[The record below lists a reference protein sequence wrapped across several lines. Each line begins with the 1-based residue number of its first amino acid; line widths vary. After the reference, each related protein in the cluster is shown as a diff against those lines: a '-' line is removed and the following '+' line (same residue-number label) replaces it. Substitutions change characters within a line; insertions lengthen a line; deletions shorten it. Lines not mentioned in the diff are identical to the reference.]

1 MSRPRHFSPDA
12 ESLPPKPRRSWKQ
25 RTLLSTGCVFVA
37 VCLVGLSTA
46 GYLLI
51 KYNSIERYDDLEIDE
66 VPAGDPENYL
76 VVGSDARDGLD
87 SQRTDTIMIVRVDPA
102 EEQASV
108 LSLQRDLVVP
118 IAGAGETGRIN
129 SAYSMGTPDQGRQRL
144 IDTIREN
151 FSIELHHY
159 VEVSFEGFS
168 RLVDAV
174 GGVPLFFDSAVRD
187 EESGFFQQE
196 LGCQTLNGDMALRLV
211 RSRHLEY
218 MTPDGWESDG
228 YADLG
233 RITRQQI
240 FMEEAL
246 KRTLGEVRS
255 NPSKIT
261 QLIDIGT
268 DTVGLDSGLGIGD
281 IRDLAD
287 RFQDFSTSA
296 LRTYA
301 LPVVDRGDNATLGVD
316 ERAAEPIL
324 NVFRG
329 LDPGEMSPA
338 LVDVMVLNGT
348 GQQGQANDVAG
359 ALQSVG
365 FNVVGAGNVPDGAI
379 LPHSQIHFAPGEDA
393 AGQRVLRHITGGAD
407 MVPDPNVEQ
416 GTVELWTGTDFSTIH
431 DQPTPVDQM
440 TTTTAAGAGG
450 GAGGGAGASSTTTTA
465 AETTTTT
472 APTTT
477 TTRPPENP
485 DPAGHAVGRPPSGVD
500 CG

>member
-12 ESLPPKPRRSWKQ
+12 EPPPPKRRRSWKQ
-25 RTLLSTGCVFVA
+25 RTLLSAGFAVVA
-37 VCLVGLSTA
+37 VCLAGLSVA
-46 GYLLI
+46 GYVLV
-51 KYNSIERYDDLEIDE
+51 KYNSIERYGDLEIDE
-66 VPAGDPENYL
+66 VPAGDPENFL
-76 VVGSDARDGLD
+76 VVGSDAREGLD
-87 SQRTDTIMIVRVDPA
+87 SQRTDTIMVVRVDPG

-118 IAGAGETGRIN
+118 IAGTGETGRIN

-151 FSIELHHY
+151 FSIEIHHY
-159 VEVSFEGFS
+159 VEVSFDGFA
-168 RLVDAV
+168 RLVDSV
-174 GGVPLFFDSAVRD
+174 GGVPLFFDTAVRD

-196 LGCQTLNGDMALRLV
+196 LGCQTLNGDQALKLV
-211 RSRHLEY
+211 RSRHLQY
-218 MTPDGWESDG
+218 MTPDGWEFDG

-246 KRTLGEVRS
+246 KRTLAEVRS
-255 NPSKIT
+255 NPAKIT
-261 QLIDIGT
+261 ELIDIGT
-268 DTVGLDSGLGIGD
+268 DTVGLDSGLGISD

-301 LPVVDRGDNATLGVD
+301 LPVVDRGDNATLAVD
-316 ERAAEPIL
+316 ELNADPIL

-329 LDPGEMSPA
+329 LDPGEMSPS
-338 LVDVMVLNGT
+338 VIEVTVLNGS

-365 FNVVGAGNVPDGAI
+365 FQVVGTGNVPDGSV
-379 LPHSQIHFAPGEDA
+379 LPHTQVHFGPGGEA

-407 MVPDPNVEQ
+407 VVPDPSLSPGAVQ
-416 GTVELWTGTDFSTIH
+416 VWTGQDFTTIH
-431 DQPTPVDQM
+431 DQPTPLDQM
-440 TTTTAAGAGG
+440 TTTTAAGGD
-450 GAGGGAGASSTTTTA
+450 GASSTTTTTA
-465 AETTTTT
+465 PSTTTTT

-485 DPAGHAVGRPPSGVD
+485 DPAGHAVGRPPPGAN

>member
-1 MSRPRHFSPDA
+1 MSRPRHFTPDA
-12 ESLPPKPRRSWKQ
+12 ELPPPKRRRSWKQ
-25 RTLLSTGCVFVA
+25 RTLLSTGFAVVA
-37 VCLVGLSTA
+37 VCMMGLSVA
-46 GYLLI
+46 GYVLV
-51 KYNSIERYDDLEIDE
+51 KYNSIERYGDLSIDD
-66 VPAGDPENYL
+66 VPAGEPENYL
-76 VVGSDARDGLD
+76 VVGSDAREGLD
-87 SQRTDTIMIVRVDPA
+87 GQRTDTIMIVRVDPG

-118 IAGAGETGRIN
+118 IAGTGETGRIN

-151 FSIELHHY
+151 FSIEIHHY
-159 VEVSFEGFS
+159 VEVSFEGFA
-168 RLVDAV
+168 RLVDSV

-187 EESGFFQQE
+187 EHSGFFQEQ
-196 LGCQTLNGDMALRLV
+196 LGCQTLSGDQALKLV

-246 KRTLGEVRS
+246 KRTLAEVRS
-255 NPSKIT
+255 NPTKIT
-261 QLIDIGT
+261 ELIDIGV
-268 DTVGLDSGLGIGD
+268 DTVGLDSGLGISD
-281 IRDLAD
+281 IRDLGD

-301 LPVVDRGDNATLGVD
+301 LPVVDRGDNATLAVD
-316 ERAAEPIL
+316 QRNAEPIL

-329 LDPGEMSPA
+329 LDPGEISPT
-338 LVDVMVLNGT
+338 LIEVTVLNGS

-365 FNVVGAGNVPDGAI
+365 FDVVRTDNVPDGAV
-379 LPHSQIHFAPGEDA
+379 LPHTQVHFRPGDDA
-393 AGQRVLRHITGGAD
+393 AGQRVMRHITGGAD
-407 MVPDPNVEQ
+407 PVPDPSLSP
-416 GTVELWTGTDFSTIH
+416 GTVQVWTGADFSSVH
-431 DQPTPVDQM
+431 DQPAPVDQM
-440 TTTTAAGAGG
+440 TTTVPSS
-450 GAGGGAGASSTTTTA
+450 GAGATTTTTA
-465 AETTTTT
+465 PSTTTT

-485 DPAGHAVGRPPSGVD
+485 QPAGHAVGRPPPGAN

>member
-12 ESLPPKPRRSWKQ
+12 EPPPPKRRRSWKQ
-25 RTLLSTGCVFVA
+25 RTLLSAGGAFVA
-37 VCLVGLSTA
+37 VCLMGLSVA
-46 GYLLI
+46 GYVLV
-51 KYNSIERYDDLEIDE
+51 KYNSIERYDDLSIDD
-66 VPAGDPENYL
+66 VPAGEPENYL
-76 VVGSDARDGLD
+76 VVGSDAREGLD
-87 SQRTDTIMIVRVDPA
+87 GQRTDTIMIVRVDPG

-118 IAGAGETGRIN
+118 IAGTGETGRIN

-151 FSIELHHY
+151 FSIEIHHY
-159 VEVSFEGFS
+159 VEVSFEGFA
-168 RLVDAV
+168 RLVDSV

-187 EESGFFQQE
+187 EHSGFYME
-196 LGCQTLNGDMALRLV
+196 NLGCQTLNGDQALKLV

-246 KRTLGEVRS
+246 KRTLAEVRS
-255 NPSKIT
+255 NPAKIT
-261 QLIDIGT
+261 QLIDIGV
-268 DTVGLDSGLGIGD
+268 DTVGLDSGLGISD
-281 IRDLAD
+281 IRDLGD
-287 RFQDFSTSA
+287 RFRDFSTSA
-296 LRTYA
+296 LRTYQ
-301 LPVVDRGDNATLGVD
+301 LPVVDRGDNATLAVD
-316 ERAAEPIL
+316 QRNAEPIL

-329 LDPGEMSPA
+329 LDPGEISPT
-338 LVDVMVLNGT
+338 LIEVTVLNGS

-365 FNVVGAGNVPDGAI
+365 FHVVGTGNVPDGSV
-379 LPHSQIHFAPGEDA
+379 LPHTQVHFRPEDEA
-393 AGQRVLRHITGGAD
+393 AGQRVIRHITGGAD
-407 MVPDPNVEQ
+407 AVPDPSLSP
-416 GTVELWTGTDFSTIH
+416 GTVQVWTGSDFTTIH
-431 DQPTPVDQM
+431 DQPTPLDQM
-440 TTTTAAGAGG
+440 TTTTAAG
-450 GAGGGAGASSTTTTA
+450 GAGGGSGSTTTTA
-465 AETTTTT
+465 PSTTTTT

-485 DPAGHAVGRPPSGVD
+485 QPAGHAVGRPPPGANCD
-500 CG
+500 

>member
-1 MSRPRHFSPDA
+1 MSRPRHFTPDA
-12 ESLPPKPRRSWKQ
+12 EPPPPKRRRSWKQ
-25 RTLLSTGCVFVA
+25 RTLLSTGFAVVA
-37 VCLVGLSTA
+37 VCLAGLSVA
-46 GYLLI
+46 GYVLV

-66 VPAGDPENYL
+66 VPAGEPENYL
-76 VVGSDARDGLD
+76 LVGSDAREGLD
-87 SQRTDTIMIVRVDPA
+87 GQRTDTIMIVRIDPA

-118 IAGAGETGRIN
+118 IAGTGETGRIN
-129 SAYSMGTPDQGRQRL
+129 SAYSMGSPDQGRQRL

-151 FSIELHHY
+151 FSIEIHHY
-159 VEVSFEGFS
+159 VEVSFEGFA
-168 RLVDAV
+168 RLVDSV
-174 GGVPLFFDSAVRD
+174 GGVPLFFESAVRD
-187 EESGFFQQE
+187 EHSGFFMEQ
-196 LGCQTLNGDMALRLV
+196 LGCQTLNGQQALQLV

-218 MTPDGWESDG
+218 MTPEGWEFDG

-246 KRTLGEVRS
+246 KRTLSEVRS
-255 NPSKIT
+255 NPAKIT
-261 QLIDIGT
+261 QLIDIGV
-268 DTVGLDSGLGIGD
+268 DTVGLDSGLGIND
-281 IRDLAD
+281 IRDLGD

-316 ERAAEPIL
+316 ELNAEPIL

-329 LDPGEMSPA
+329 VDPGEISPS
-338 LVDVMVLNGT
+338 LIEVTVLNGS

-365 FNVVGAGNVPDGAI
+365 FQVVGTGNVPDGAV
-379 LPHSQIHFAPGEDA
+379 LPHTQIHFGPGDDA
-393 AGQRVLRHITGGAD
+393 AGQRVMRHVTGGAD
-407 MVPDPNVEQ
+407 LVPDPSLSP
-416 GTVELWTGTDFSTIH
+416 GTVQVWTGADFTTIH
-431 DQPTPVDQM
+431 DQPTPVDQL
-440 TTTTAAGAGG
+440 TTTTAAG
-450 GAGGGAGASSTTTTA
+450 GAGGGAESTTTTTA
-465 AETTTTT
+465 PTTTTT

-485 DPAGHAVGRPPSGVD
+485 ETPGHAVGRPPPGAN

>member
-12 ESLPPKPRRSWKQ
+12 EPIPLKRRRSWKQ
-25 RTLLSTGCVFVA
+25 RTLLSTGFAVLA
-37 VCLVGLSTA
+37 VCLMGLSVA
-46 GYLLI
+46 GYVLV
-51 KYNSIERYDDLEIDE
+51 KYNSIERYGDLEIDE
-66 VPAGDPENYL
+66 VPAGDPQNYL
-76 VVGSDARDGLD
+76 VVGSDAREGLD

-118 IAGAGETGRIN
+118 IAGTGETGRIN

-151 FSIELHHY
+151 FSIEIHHY
-159 VEVSFEGFS
+159 VEVSFEGFA
-168 RLVDAV
+168 RLVDSV

-187 EESGFFQQE
+187 EHSGFFMEQ
-196 LGCQTLNGDMALRLV
+196 LGCQTLNGDQALKLV
-211 RSRHLEY
+211 RSRHLEF

-246 KRTLGEVRS
+246 KRTLAEVRS

-261 QLIDIGT
+261 ELIDIGV
-268 DTVGLDSGLGIGD
+268 DTVGLDSGLGISD
-281 IRDLAD
+281 IRDLGD

-301 LPVVDRGDNATLGVD
+301 LPVVDRGDNATLAVD
-316 ERAAEPIL
+316 ERNAEPIL

-329 LDPGEMSPA
+329 LDPGEISPSVIE
-338 LVDVMVLNGT
+338 LTVLNGS

-359 ALQSVG
+359 ALESVG
-365 FNVVGAGNVPDGAI
+365 FQVVGTGNVPDGAV
-379 LPHSQIHFAPGEDA
+379 LPHTQVHFRPGEA
-393 AGQRVLRHITGGAD
+393 LRY
-407 MVPDPNVEQ
+407 V
-416 GTVELWTGTDFSTIH
+416 
-431 DQPTPVDQM
+431 
-440 TTTTAAGAGG
+440 
-450 GAGGGAGASSTTTTA
+450 
-465 AETTTTT
+465 
-472 APTTT
+472 
-477 TTRPPENP
+477 
-485 DPAGHAVGRPPSGVD
+485 
-500 CG
+500 

>member
-1 MSRPRHFSPDA
+1 MSPPRHFSPDA
-12 ESLPPKPRRSWKQ
+12 EPPPPKRRRSWKQ
-25 RTLLSTGCVFVA
+25 RTLLSTGFAVIV
-37 VCLVGLSTA
+37 VCLMGLSVA
-46 GYLLI
+46 GYVLV
-51 KYNSIERYDDLEIDE
+51 KYNSIERYDDLDIDA

-76 VVGSDARDGLD
+76 LVGSDAREGLD
-87 SQRTDTIMIVRVDPA
+87 SQRTDTIMVVRVDPG

-118 IAGAGETGRIN
+118 IAGTGETGRIN

-151 FSIELHHY
+151 FSIEIHHY
-159 VEVSFEGFS
+159 VEVSFDGFA

-187 EESGFFQQE
+187 EESGFFMEQ
-196 LGCQTLNGDMALRLV
+196 LGCQTLNGDQALRLV
-211 RSRHLEY
+211 RSRHVEY

-255 NPSKIT
+255 NPAKVT
-261 QLIDIGT
+261 ELINIGT
-268 DTVGLDSGLGIGD
+268 DTVGLDSGLGISD

-301 LPVVDRGDNATLGVD
+301 LPVVDRGDNATLAVD
-316 ERAAEPIL
+316 ELNAEPIL

-329 LDPGEMSPA
+329 LDPGEMSPS
-338 LVDVMVLNGT
+338 VIEVTVLNGS

-365 FNVVGAGNVPDGAI
+365 FQVVGTGNVPDGAV
-379 LPHSQIHFAPGEDA
+379 LPHTQVHFQPGDDA
-393 AGQRVLRHITGGAD
+393 AGQRVQRHITAGAD
-407 MVPDPNVEQ
+407 LVPDPNVSE
-416 GTVELWTGTDFSTIH
+416 GTVQVWTGADFTTIH
-431 DQPTPVDQM
+431 DQPTPLDQM
-440 TTTTAAGAGG
+440 TSTTAPGGDAGGAGSTTTTTAP
-450 GAGGGAGASSTTTTA
+450 S
-465 AETTTTT
+465 TTTTT

-485 DPAGHAVGRPPSGVD
+485 DPAGHAVGRPPPGAN